1 MLLGYSIVFMD
12 VMPIDTS
19 LLLGILVPFCSMLF
33 PTLAF
38 AFGSLVVPFFGLL
51 VFVYTSSTFLLA
63 VAATGGTGPFLAA
76 FTAWCFGVTFLRWD
90 KVEGNKTSIILIAVI
105 FQTILIWPTYRTV
118 IDGFV
123 LPNPYVSKA
132 VQQALMNMVQP
143 SVQDA
148 ISLGPGTHLIDIISG
163 GLKGRTAEI
172 TIGEDA
178 DFQVYIEGGMW
189 LVRSM
194 WTSTGTQNPL
204 ASYQIMMIFTC
215 WLIAILSVTYLIPP
229 VRTMRS
235 ALSRSIL
242 PGALMEAATAVRL
255 FSEEFD
261 APQEPEP
268 EDEVYD
274 LKTKSSKAKVDGAL
288 SKIVMFLDLIFEGNL
303 AKYTVFEPR
312 MLAFK
317 PPEYTMGILVQLCVV
332 TSRCLRIAA
341 GMNILLDAKDESE
354 FLHRNKAQYEV
365 LAGTIEQCAKALA
378 SGDASVIDCDSCSFP
393 TTVQNGSAETG
404 AGTES
409 QALMLVPNSEN
420 ETEQIES
427 GEGATA
433 VVASAKQ
440 HYDPLELH
448 KYVSDV
454 VALTRRWLEAMGP
467 ANEKTPNFLSRQSL
481 IGLLK
486 NSIPWIYAHMSHV
499 FYLLMVFKQLFTPS
513 VWRSC
518 LRMDP

>member
-1 MLLGYSIVFMD
+1 
-12 VMPIDTS
+12 
-19 LLLGILVPFCSMLF
+19 
-33 PTLAF
+33 
-38 AFGSLVVPFFGLL
+38 
-51 VFVYTSSTFLLA
+51 
-63 VAATGGTGPFLAA
+63 
-76 FTAWCFGVTFLRWD
+76 
-90 KVEGNKTSIILIAVI
+90 
-105 FQTILIWPTYRTV
+105 
-118 IDGFV
+118 
-123 LPNPYVSKA
+123 
-132 VQQALMNMVQP
+132 
-143 SVQDA
+143 
-148 ISLGPGTHLIDIISG
+148 
-163 GLKGRTAEI
+163 
-172 TIGEDA
+172 
-178 DFQVYIEGGMW
+178 
-189 LVRSM
+189 
-194 WTSTGTQNPL
+194 
-204 ASYQIMMIFTC
+204 
-215 WLIAILSVTYLIPP
+215 
-229 VRTMRS
+229 
-235 ALSRSIL
+235 
-242 PGALMEAATAVRL
+242 MEAATAVRL

-303 AKYTVFEPR
+303 TKYTIFEPR
-312 MLAFK
+312 ML
-317 PPEYTMGILVQLCVV
+317 
-332 TSRCLRIAA
+332 A

-393 TTVQNGSAETG
+393 TTVQIGSAETG

-409 QALMLVPNSEN
+409 QALVLVPNSEN

-513 VWRSC
+513 AWRSC